1 LSNQT
6 QQQDLGGLSD
16 EIKAR
21 LMQANRRVTNFN
33 NIRTQTLE
41 IAATDMLI
49 TLSETITAL
58 VNENAKLQNENKKL
72 KQKTQTPTAEKTA
85 K

>member
-1 LSNQT
+1 
-6 QQQDLGGLSD
+6 
-16 EIKAR
+16 
-21 LMQANRRVTNFN
+21 
-33 NIRTQTLE
+33 
-41 IAATDMLI
+41 MLI